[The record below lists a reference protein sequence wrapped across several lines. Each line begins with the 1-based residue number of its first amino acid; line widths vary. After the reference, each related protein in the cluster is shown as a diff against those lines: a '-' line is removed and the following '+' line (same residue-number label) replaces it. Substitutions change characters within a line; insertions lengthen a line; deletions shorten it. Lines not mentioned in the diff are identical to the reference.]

1 MKLMRRIGL
10 AERRARLGVRQRL
23 ATESRAPE
31 PAEVARSV
39 VALHGTDPASVFL
52 SITARSE
59 EPSIQAIE
67 QALYEQRAMVR
78 MLGMRRTMFVVPVE
92 LAPIVQAACTN
103 AIAVK
108 QRKMFTDIF
117 RAAAFTEDIDAW
129 LTDVE
134 QATLKALEKRG
145 EATAV
150 ELGQDEPRLK
160 QQILLAEGKP
170 YEALQSISTRV
181 LFVLSAE
188 GHIVRARPKGTWIS
202 SQFRWSPTKRWLPG
216 GVPNIP
222 TAEAQT
228 ELVRNW
234 LRAFGPGTVADLRWW
249 TGLTGGEITRAL
261 KQLRTVEVD
270 LDGVP
275 GLVLAEDEDTV
286 SEPEPWVA
294 LLPALD
300 PTPMGYTA
308 RAWFLGEYGPAL
320 FDRSGNIGP
329 TVWSDGR
336 IVGGWAQRK
345 DGEIAFRVFEDIGRE
360 KLQEVERQTAE
371 LRTLIGSVRVTPR
384 FRTPLERELTQ
395 T

>member
-1 MKLMRRIGL
+1 VRRISL
-10 AERRARLGVRQRL
+10 AERRARLGLRQRL
-23 ATESRAPE
+23 ATETRAVSPD
-31 PAEVARSV
+31 EVARSV

-59 EPSIQAIE
+59 KPSIQDIE
-67 QALYEQRAMVR
+67 RALYEQRAMVR

-92 LAPIVQAACTN
+92 LAPVVQAACTN

-134 QATLKALEKRG
+134 RATLTALDKRG
-145 EATAV
+145 EATAI

-170 YEALQSISTRV
+170 YEALQGISTRV
-181 LFVLSAE
+181 LFMLSAE
-188 GHIVRARPKGTWIS
+188 GHIVRGRPKGTWIS
-202 SQFRWSPTKRWLPG
+202 SQFRWSPMNRWLPG
-216 GVPNIP
+216 GLLEIP
-222 TAEAQT
+222 IGEAQT
-228 ELVRNW
+228 ELVRCW
-234 LRAFGPGTVADLRWW
+234 LHAFGPGTVADLRWW
-249 TGLTGGEITRAL
+249 SGLTGGEITRAL
-261 KQLRTVEVD
+261 KPLETVQVD
-270 LDGVP
+270 LDGVT
-275 GLVLAEDEDTV
+275 GVLLAEDAEPV
-286 SEPEPWVA
+286 QPPEPWVA

-300 PTPMGYTA
+300 PTPMGYTG

-345 DGEIAFRVFEDIGRE
+345 SGDIVFRIFEEIGRE
-360 KLQEVERQTAE
+360 KLREVERQAE
-371 LRTLIGSVRVTPR
+371 QLRTLIGSVRVTPR
-384 FRTPLERELTQ
+384 FRTPLERELT
-395 T
+395 